1 MNFYAPSIRS
11 GRIFRSNSFPRS
23 KRFVRLP
30 ETVFLGQYRTK
41 QISLPSTIKLLSW
54 NIAKLTQQDHW
65 RREFAN
71 LLEEHQ
77 PDLIFLQE
85 AWLCAR
91 TRHLHSLAKIPW
103 YFAPNFL
110 DTHHHHYSGVLIAT
124 KAECLANR
132 SLLTHHHEPIV
143 KTPKVALLS
152 EFALNDSQYN
162 LLSVNAHLI
171 NFVELRQFRAQLVQL
186 EACMGKHEGP
196 IIFAGDFNTWHQS
209 RWDHLNQMTKKL
221 GLQPMPF
228 AVEEKQKI
236 KRFLNSP
243 PLDYIFFRGFQ
254 SQPISA
260 KVIET
265 TQSSDHQPLIVEL
278 VLEKP
283 SAESNSLL

>member
-1 MNFYAPSIRS
+1 MNFYTPFIKSK
-11 GRIFRSNSFPRS
+11 RIFRSTRLPIS
-23 KRFVRLP
+23 KRFIRPP
-30 ETVFLGQYRTK
+30 ETVFLGQCQTK
-41 QISLPSTIKLLSW
+41 QPNLPSTIKLLSW
-54 NIAKLTQQDHW
+54 NIAKLTQHHHW
-65 RREFAN
+65 QQEFAH
-71 LLEEHQ
+71 LLQEHQ

-91 TRHLHSLAKIPW
+91 TKHLHSLAKIPW

-124 KAECLANR
+124 KAESLAHR

-152 EFALNDSQYN
+152 EFALSDSPYN
-162 LLSVNAHLI
+162 LLTVNAHLI
-171 NFVELRQFRAQLVQL
+171 NFVELSQFRTQLLQL
-186 EACMGKHEGP
+186 EAVMGRHKGP

-209 RWDHLNQMTKKL
+209 RWDQLSQVTKKL

-228 AVEEKQKI
+228 ALEEKQKI

-278 VLEKP
+278 VLENTKC
-283 SAESNSLL
+283 